1 MPQRQAEAYRTFCT
15 MKRILRRLDSVH
27 EKLLGTVTSLDPKLF
42 SQRPTEDEWSVG
54 DIVQH
59 LSLVEE
65 RVIQDLEKAAQREPQ
80 RVRFVKRLL
89 PTSIVSSRLLKVKSP
104 KAVTPMAPR
113 EKEAAIEALET
124 ARAKLKVFC
133 DAHDVN
139 RFRKLVFKHPFLG
152 DIDGVATISFISYHE
167 RRHYKQIREV
177 LRKIGA
183 PR

>member
-1 MPQRQAEAYRTFCT
+1 
-15 MKRILRRLDSVH
+15 MKRILKRLDSVH
-27 EKLLGTVTSLDPKLF
+27 EKLLRTVTPLDPKQF
-42 SQRPTEDEWSVG
+42 SQRPTENEWSVG

-65 RVIQDLEKAAQREPQ
+65 RVVKDLEKAVEREPQ

-104 KAVTPMAPR
+104 KAVAPMAPT
-113 EKEAAIEALET
+113 EKDDAIEALQT
-124 ARAKLKVFC
+124 ARAKLKAFC

-139 RFRKLVFKHPFLG
+139 RFRTLVFKHPFLG
-152 DIDGVATISFISYHE
+152 EIDGVATISFISYHE

-177 LRKIGA
+177 LRKLG
-183 PR
+183 